1 MIMKRKTKSK
11 TNLSQYH
18 FVQQDRLFSVHIG
31 YLVIR
36 MIKKHRLQQCNVS
49 IKIKINQKK

>member
-1 MIMKRKTKSK
+1 MILKRKTQSK

-18 FVQQDRLFSVHIG
+18 FVQSDRLFSGHVG

-36 MIKKHRLQQCNVS
+36 RLKKTQVAAV
-49 IKIKINQKK
+49 